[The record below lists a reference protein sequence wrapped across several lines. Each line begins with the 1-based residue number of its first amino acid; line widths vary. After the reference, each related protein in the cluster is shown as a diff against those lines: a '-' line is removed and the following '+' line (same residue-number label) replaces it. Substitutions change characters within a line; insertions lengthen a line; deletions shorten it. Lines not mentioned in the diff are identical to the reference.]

1 LDEPEG
7 SALNSLVLGNTIIK
21 RPCREGAHRIIE
33 GIYRFHLSLLR
44 WLELNFTMYV
54 CLCMYVCVSLFF
66 IYTDED
72 KCAM

>member
-7 SALNSLVLGNTIIK
+7 CALNSLVLGNTIIK

-44 WLELNFTMYV
+44 RLELNFTS
-54 CLCMYVCVSLFF
+54 MYVCVSLFF
-66 IYTDED
+66 IYRDED
-72 KCAM
+72 TCAM